1 MPLVRNHEKT
11 DNRVSADSVRPDT
24 YDRKQQFNRILLTA
38 VVFEIKS
45 FKSSVHPSDDAGVG
59 GLHSLWFI
67 NLTPF
72 CMKRTSIGG
81 KGEGTLLVVTGNGGK
96 GKGPLL
102 VETSIA
108 PVEVFTCQML
118 LKIDQFERE
127 NRKMKNTS

>member
-1 MPLVRNHEKT
+1 MIKYNNILLSIT
-11 DNRVSADSVRPDT
+11 GVSADSVRPDT

-72 CMKRTSIGG
+72 CMKRVHNNITFDIIISSHNAILRRYKVHYRLSIG
-81 KGEGTLLVVTGNGGK
+81 T
-96 GKGPLL
+96 
-102 VETSIA
+102 
-108 PVEVFTCQML
+108 
-118 LKIDQFERE
+118 
-127 NRKMKNTS
+127 